1 MAFFNDLVRVIAEVQ
16 GLDEMTVRG
25 IGLNVRDAGHIRK
38 GGRGLSAA
46 KMNEKD
52 AASFLIGACATNVS
66 KLAGEAVGTFYNAS
80 FKNARGLSTKGRA
93 LLERI
98 MLDEVP
104 AGDFIAELIEMSAI
118 SEQDKLASFI
128 ADNFDFPQGGIDRTQ
143 LAEEIMKLTYIEV
156 HFSRPLPRIDIL
168 LRSASDDRI
177 WSRIYFTSTIKVDLS
192 DRREIVIITSK
203 TLRALGSALA

>member
-46 KMNEKD
+46 KMNGKD
-52 AASFLIGACATNVS
+52 AASFLIGACATSVS

-80 FKNARGLSTKGRA
+80 FKNAQGLSTKGRA

-98 MLDEVP
+98 MLDGVP

-143 LAEEIMKLTYIEV
+143 LAEEIRKVAYLEV
-156 HFSRPLPRIDIL
+156 QFSRPSPRIDVL

-177 WSRIYFTSTIKVDLS
+177 WSRIFFTSTIKANS
-192 DRREIVIITSK
+192 PDRREIVIITSK
-203 TLRALGSALA
+203 TLRALGAALA

>member
-46 KMNEKD
+46 KMSPKD
-52 AASFLIGACATNVS
+52 AASLLIGTCATNMS
-66 KLAGEAVGTFYNAS
+66 KQAGNAVGEFYYAS

-93 LLERI
+93 LLGRI

-104 AGDFIAELIEMSAI
+104 AGDFLAELIQISAI
-118 SEQDKLASFI
+118 TRQNEFASFL
-128 ADNFDFPQGGIDRTQ
+128 ADNFDFPQGGIDRNQ
-143 LAEEIMKLTYIEV
+143 IASEIDRSVYLEI
-156 HFSRPLPRIDIL
+156 HFSRPSPRIDFL
-168 LRSASDDRI
+168 VRGVEDRHI
-177 WSRIYFTSTIKVDLS
+177 YSRMWFSKEARPNTS
-192 DRREIVIITSK
+192 DRRETVMITHK
-203 TLRALGSALA
+203 TLRSIGSELE